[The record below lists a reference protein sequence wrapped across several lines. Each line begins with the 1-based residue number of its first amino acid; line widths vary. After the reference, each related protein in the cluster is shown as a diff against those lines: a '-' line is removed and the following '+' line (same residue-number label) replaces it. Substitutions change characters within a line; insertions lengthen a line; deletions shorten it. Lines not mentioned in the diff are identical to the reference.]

1 MLDEAE
7 SILTA
12 TGDHYRFGNLFM
24 VRALL
29 CWATDDQPGMIDAA
43 TEGIRHS
50 RAARATNWEQIN
62 LVVLGGPISSPMTAS
77 KQRVSCSKAARLA
90 LDDGNTLQ
98 LGVALQGLS
107 ALAAAEDHPT
117 AAARLLGAS
126 TTLVPYWPLHARRYG
141 PFIDHARDELGDRF
155 DAEVEA
161 GKHLTPDQA
170 VALALDPG

>member
-12 TGDHYRFGNLFM
+12 TGDHYRFGNLFL

-29 CWATDDQPGMIDAA
+29 CWATDDLPGALDAA

-62 LVVLGGPISSPMTAS
+62 LVALGVAHLFADDRIQAEGLLL
-77 KQRVSCSKAARLA
+77 QAARLA

-98 LGVALQGLS
+98 VGVALQALS
-107 ALAAAEDHPT
+107 ALAAAENHPT
-117 AAARLLGAS
+117 TAARLLGAS
-126 TTLVPYWPLHARRYG
+126 TTLVPYWPLMARRYR
-141 PFIDHARDELGDRF
+141 PFIDRARDQLGDRF

-161 GKHLTPDQA
+161 GKLLTPDEA